1 MAAPTNSVE
10 IPAIPTSVVTAAGTD
25 IHPVSQGGVTK
36 QETNAQLATYLQT
49 LTWPVASGGTGLTS
63 YAIGDLIYAS
73 GATTLAK
80 LADVATGNALI
91 AGGIG
96 VAPSWGKVGL
106 TTHVSGILPLANGGS
121 GADLSATG
129 GANQIVRQNSAGGVF
144 TVSVLAAADIPNL
157 DASKITTGA
166 LTLARGGTHADLSA
180 TGGAGQYLKQAGAG
194 ADVTVGTIPA
204 TDLTYSGLTT
214 GQLLR
219 ATGAASVAFGALDLT
234 NGNAVTNA
242 LGAANGGTGK
252 ASYTIGDILY
262 ASAATTL
269 TRLAG
274 VATGNALI
282 SGGVATDIS
291 WGKIG
296 LTTHVSGILPSA
308 NGGTGVNN
316 AGTITNAS
324 NTTIT
329 GGGTLA
335 LGGFTL
341 TVAASGTVVT
351 TGANT
356 FTALQTVAIDDAATN
371 TTTTL
376 LTLEHSSSGTPA
388 ASFGGRLLF
397 NLESATVAS
406 RNAGAVD
413 VFWTTATDATRTSNM
428 NLVVISSAAEVIAL
442 KLNNSGI
449 SAIGGNTNS
458 SITANTIA
466 LTNSGGAVV
475 YQNSQGAA
483 GSAVTIKGSNA
494 IAANQFVG
502 INFGAVETARFDVAP
517 AAASSAAVVDNL
529 ILRRNPPSGTPA
541 AGTGQQLRF
550 TGKSDT
556 TADRD
561 QLVFSAEYV
570 VATDASRTNRGKV
583 LIYDTAAREAI
594 RVEASG
600 TAAMIGFLGAAAVV
614 RQTGGE
620 NLTNNVTSGGTTGQI
635 DDFAGSLYATDAA
648 TIRND
653 IYQLARALKQDH
665 DALRLYGFL
674 T

>member
-1 MAAPTNSVE
+1 MADVKISAL
-10 IPAIPTSVVTAAGTD
+10 PAVVTAAGTD
-25 IHPVSQGGVTK
+25 VFPVVQGGATK
-36 QETNAQLATYLQT
+36 KETLAQA
-49 LTWPVASGGTGLTS
+49 LTWIQTQVAPIPAGGTGLAS
-63 YAIGDLIYAS
+63 YTIGDLIYAS

-80 LADVATGNALI
+80 LADVATGNALLS
-91 AGGIG
+91 GGIG

-121 GADLSATG
+121 GADLNATG

-166 LTLARGGTHADLSA
+166 LALARGGTHADLSA
-180 TGGAGQYLKQAGAG
+180 TGGAGQYLKQSGAG

-252 ASYTIGDILY
+252 SSYTIGDILF

-335 LGGFTL
+335 LGGFTATIPATL
-341 TVAASGTVVT
+341 TVAGLAI
-351 TGANT
+351 ANV
-356 FTALQTVAIDDAATN
+356 FTAAQATTITDAATAV
-371 TTTTL
+371 TTTL
-376 LTLEHSSSGTPA
+376 LTLDHESSGTPA
-388 ASFGGRLLF
+388 ANFGTRILF
-397 NLESATVAS
+397 NLQD
-406 RNAGAVD
+406 N
-413 VFWTTATDATRTSNM
+413 TTATQNAAAIDVIWSTATHATHASQMKFFVATAGGGATSESIRLD
-428 NLVVISSAAEVIAL
+428 NL
-442 KLNNSGI
+442 GI
-449 SAIGGNTNS
+449 TAVAGNTAAYFQAAWLAVNSNGGPALVTNFTGSANS
-458 SITANTIA
+458 SLFLKGATTINT
-466 LTNSGGAVV
+466 G
-475 YQNSQGAA
+475 Q
-483 GSAVTIKGSNA
+483 AVTIG
-494 IAANQFVG
+494 
-502 INFGAVETARFDVAP
+502 FGTVITATFDVAS

-529 ILRRNPPSGTPA
+529 ILRRNPTSGTPA
-541 AGTGQQLRF
+541 AGTGQQLRM
-550 TGKSDT
+550 TTQSDT
-556 TADRD
+556 TVNRD
-561 QLVFSAEYV
+561 QLTMSSEWV
-570 VATDASRTNRGKV
+570 VATDASRTARAKFSV
-583 LIYDTAAREAI
+583 FDTAAREAI
-594 RVEASG
+594 RLEASG
-600 TAAMIGFLGAAAVV
+600 SAAMIGFLGANASA

-620 NLTNNVTSGGTTGQI
+620 NLTNSVTAGGVDGTIANYTDLTI
-635 DDFAGSLYATDAA
+635 YANDAA
-648 TIRND
+648 AIRND